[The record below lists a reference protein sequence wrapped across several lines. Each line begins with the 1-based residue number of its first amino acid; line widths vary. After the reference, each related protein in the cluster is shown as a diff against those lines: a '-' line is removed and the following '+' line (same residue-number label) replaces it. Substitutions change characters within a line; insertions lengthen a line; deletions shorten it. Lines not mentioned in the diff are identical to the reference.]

1 MKKERA
7 IYLVGNVRCVYAVPF
22 AVYEQFI
29 FFYGKRHG
37 ANSIIFFEQT

>member
-22 AVYEQFI
+22 AAKTTQF
-29 FFYGKRHG
+29 FLR
-37 ANSIIFFEQT
+37 QTAWSEHNILFKKM